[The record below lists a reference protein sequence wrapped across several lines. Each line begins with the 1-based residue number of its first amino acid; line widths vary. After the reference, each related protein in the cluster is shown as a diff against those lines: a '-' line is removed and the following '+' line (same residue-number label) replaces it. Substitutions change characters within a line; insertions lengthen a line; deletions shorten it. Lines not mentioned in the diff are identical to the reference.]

1 MTMPEQC
8 IGHWSRREVLAAAL
22 AAPCLAW
29 HQSGAQA
36 HAAYGPV
43 SPRAPVPAVSL
54 TMADG
59 RPVTLQGLLKGHVTA
74 LQLMF
79 TGCTATC
86 PIQGAIFAD
95 AARMLDGASS
105 ELRLL
110 SLSVD
115 PLGDTP
121 QALSAWLGR
130 FGAPVQ
136 RWSGAIPR
144 VQDVDRLLDFL
155 RGRANGVDRHTAQAF
170 LFDRQAR
177 LAFRTVDMPAGADLA
192 ALMRQLAELR

>member
-1 MTMPEQC
+1 
-8 IGHWSRREVLAAAL
+8 
-22 AAPCLAW
+22 
-29 HQSGAQA
+29 
-36 HAAYGPV
+36 
-43 SPRAPVPAVSL
+43 
-54 TMADG
+54 
-59 RPVTLQGLLKGHVTA
+59 
-74 LQLMF
+74 
-79 TGCTATC
+79 
-86 PIQGAIFAD
+86 
-95 AARMLDGASS
+95 MLDGASS

-121 QALSAWLGR
+121 QALAAWLGR

-155 RGRANGVDRHTAQAF
+155 RGRASGVDRHTAQAF